1 MRLPCSD
8 EVRDRGMIVSQ
19 RPPFLYLAHR
29 LPYPPDKGDRIRSFH
44 ILRWL
49 SRRASVHLA
58 CLADEPWDVESVRML
73 EKICERVE
81 VFPLNK
87 LLANSRMAISLA
99 SGGTASVAAFYS
111 TGLKRTIGRWARE
124 ARYAGAMVSS
134 SALAHYLRVRELE
147 GTRRFIDL
155 VDVDSQ
161 KWLDYSRHYLGPKRW
176 LYRAEGKRLRRLEC
190 EVAEWAS
197 GVILV
202 SEAESQ
208 LYRGFNDVGHLH
220 TIPNGVDLERFQP
233 ERGTSWQESG
243 CVFIGALDYY
253 PNVHAACWF
262 CETVWP
268 RILARN
274 PDASFTIVGR
284 RPSPAVRRLSKIQ
297 GVNVVG
303 QVADVRPFMAA
314 ASVVVVPLQLARGV
328 QNKVLEALAMGKA
341 TVASPEAL
349 AGLQA
354 NGPQPVV
361 RADSPGE
368 WTEAILGLLDSQSE
382 CRRLGAEARRFVEMH
397 HSWEHC
403 LRPMGAITGF
413 QECAIP
419 ARPDLDPVS
428 PTQSPVTREYESTTE
443 AL

>member
-1 MRLPCSD
+1 MLA
-8 EVRDRGMIVSQ
+8 SQ

-44 ILRWL
+44 VLKWL
-49 SRRASVHLA
+49 SRRARVHLA
-58 CLADEPWDVESVRML
+58 CLADEPWHVESVRML

-81 VFPLNK
+81 VLPLNK
-87 LLANSRMAISLA
+87 LLSTFRISLSLA
-99 SGGTASVAAFYS
+99 SGGTASEAAFRS
-111 TGLKRTIGRWARE
+111 SGLRRTVARWAR
-124 ARYAGAMVSS
+124 ATRYAGAMVSS
-134 SALAHYLRVRELE
+134 SAMAHYLRVPELE
-147 GTRRFIDL
+147 GATKLVDL

-161 KWLDYSRHYLGPKRW
+161 KWFDYSRHFLGPRRW
-176 LYRAEGKRLRRLEC
+176 VYRAEGKRLRRLEC

-197 GVILV
+197 GIILV
-202 SEAESQ
+202 SEAESR
-208 LYRGFNDVGHLH
+208 LYRDFNDAGNLH
-220 TIPNGVDLERFQP
+220 TIPNGVDLDRFQS
-233 ERGTSWQESG
+233 ESRTGWQALG

-262 CETVWP
+262 CEAVWP

-284 RPSPAVRRLSKIQ
+284 RPAPAVRRLSRIQ

-314 ASVVVVPLQLARGV
+314 ASVVVVPLQIARGV

-354 NGPQPVV
+354 NGPTPVV
-361 RADSPGE
+361 RAASPEE
-368 WTEAILGLLDSQSE
+368 WTEAILGLLDRPSE
-382 CRRLGAEARRFVEMH
+382 CRRLGNEGRRFVEKF
-397 HSWEHC
+397 HSWDRC
-403 LRPMGAITGF
+403 LQPLETIAGIA
-413 QECAIP
+413 ECAVP
-419 ARPDLDPVS
+419 EGPDEENVS
-428 PTQSPVTREYESTTE
+428 STHSPVTRQYESTTE